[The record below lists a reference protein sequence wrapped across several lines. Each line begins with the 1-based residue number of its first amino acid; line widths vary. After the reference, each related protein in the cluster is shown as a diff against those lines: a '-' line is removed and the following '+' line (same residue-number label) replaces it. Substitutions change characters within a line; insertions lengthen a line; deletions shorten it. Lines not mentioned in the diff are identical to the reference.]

1 MTKMDFSV
9 DWKTAIKCVKKVI
22 KNPEDTKNIFALAT
36 AVNGPSLITMYHKLL
51 ETKEG
56 GELAGKLPEFADLYP
71 LLDKCPEGSVGHA
84 ILNNQKYSLES
95 LINISKRGTSN
106 SIDIKHPYMWV
117 ARRVRDTHDMY
128 HMLTGYKMDSVLGE
142 GCLAAFTY
150 AQTKSYLWGL
160 IFLSG
165 IWMFKGSP
173 RKIAALFEA
182 YRRGKKCSWL
192 LIENYETMIYEDLEK
207 CRKRLNLP
215 KAKVYETV
223 SNH

>member
-1 MTKMDFSV
+1 MTVMDFSV
-9 DWKTAIKCVKKVI
+9 NWKDAIKCVKKII
-22 KNPEDTKNIFALAT
+22 KNPADTKNIFALAT
-36 AVNGPSLITMYHKLL
+36 AVNGPSLIKMYHKLL

-56 GELAGKLPEFADLYP
+56 GELACELPEFADLYP

-84 ILNNQKYSLES
+84 LLSNQKYSLES
-95 LINISKRGTSN
+95 LIRISKLGTSN
-106 SIDIKHPYMWV
+106 SINARHPYMWV

-173 RKIAALFEA
+173 RKIVALFEA

-192 LIENYETMIYEDLEK
+192 LGENYETMINENLDD
-207 CRKRLNLP
+207 CRKRLKLT
-215 KAKVYETV
+215 KAKIYETIPET
-223 SNH
+223 